1 MDILIVE
8 KLYFS
13 PNYLYQEH
21 QHNDYEI
28 NYVESGRCIMNLG
41 NQRVVL
47 REGSCI
53 VVPPMLLH
61 NFLVDGKNG
70 CAILQLV
77 IPNRAEW
84 IDPKERELI
93 LFSKTDYSKLDGCYE
108 ISESMKNLI
117 RYGRQI
123 GEYGYDQLYCL
134 ETQKLHLEL
143 SMEIRRMDEN
153 SRQYEN
159 RIFHQVFTELN
170 ENYEQDFD
178 LQELAGKYR
187 ISARYLRKLFEQ
199 QLGCSA
205 IEYLTALRM
214 EKAKRLLVESDL
226 SISRIAL
233 EVGYNSVQYFSK
245 IFKRKMDVSPGEF
258 RKNGELCLPEK

>member
-8 KLYFS
+8 KLHFS
-13 PNYLYQEH
+13 ANYLYQEH
-21 QHNDYEI
+21 HHNDYEI

-41 NQRVVL
+41 DQRVVL
-47 REGSCI
+47 REGNCI
-53 VVPPMLLH
+53 VVPPMLPH

-70 CAILQLV
+70 CTILQLV

-84 IDPKERELI
+84 INPKERELF

-108 ISESMKNLI
+108 ISESMKSLI
-117 RYGRQI
+117 RYARQI
-123 GEYGYDQLYCL
+123 REYGYAQLYCL
-134 ETQKLHLEL
+134 ERQKLYLEL
-143 SMEIRRMDEN
+143 SMEIRRTDEN

-178 LQELAGKYR
+178 LQELAAKYR

-214 EKAKRLLVESDL
+214 EKAKRLLMKSDL

-245 IFKRKMDVSPGEF
+245 LFKKKTGISPGTF
-258 RKNGELCLPEK
+258 RKNTGKDAAV